1 MNVAAKFSSDDL
13 QRELEAKLS
22 GTSRLPL
29 YEYEALP
36 SETHIRLF
44 VLQPG
49 RVDDPLVGSMKAV
62 PLSDLS
68 TKYEAISYVWGT
80 DVMDH
85 LISVDGRK
93 LPITKN
99 LDASLRQVRR
109 PDQARALWADSICI
123 NQKDNEEKGYQV
135 ALMGQ
140 IYETSSCTMVC
151 LGVGQRLAEAEHAR
165 NVAMLVNKV
174 NEVYERVLNDPELS
188 EAWNSFPQVE
198 PTDPLVT
205 DIKWMTSWNAMILH
219 PWYYR
224 GWVVQE
230 VTRAPRACV
239 LWAGVEIDWRHIL
252 RFNYWLN
259 LRAQHVTTTLTTPKQ
274 ISSIHL
280 QLYAS
285 RNRNESRLFT
295 SELMLDRLK
304 EMTTI
309 DILGR
314 GRSLQVKEPKD
325 RIYALMH
332 LLTSGGTTLQPDY
345 AATTSHLDVYR
356 DFAIKYTEDKADL
369 DLLNC
374 VEHNQNTFHQQNIPS
389 WAPRWDVGGYPEPM
403 LNPMDRIITGD
414 TPQDYPAVKCVTITD
429 GGSALRVRAVVF
441 DTVKYASETIKWQL
455 GSPTSEIVWQVVSLW
470 AQTRAQSREFPGP
483 HRDRLSL
490 AFLAALCQ
498 GSHNGDWDKFKE
510 SMLAFAQLLQLE
522 NPDPDT
528 FPTTDK
534 KAERVSRFA
543 TRTSGNR
550 RLILLGRGY
559 YGIAPD
565 FTREGDMCVI
575 IFGARRPFIL
585 RKVPVAGV
593 EEFHYKLIGA
603 AYVQSK
609 YAHVENEMPLAL
621 GEECADDATYDWRE
635 YGLPTEDIVIH

>member
-1 MNVAAKFSSDDL
+1 MSVATKASSDDL
-13 QRELEAKLS
+13 HREIEAKLS

-29 YEYEALP
+29 YEYEDLP
-36 SETHIRLF
+36 SGTHIRF
-44 VLQPG
+44 FILQQG
-49 RVDDPLVGSMKAV
+49 RVDDPLIGSMKTA
-62 PLSDLS
+62 PLSDPS
-68 TKYEAISYVWGT
+68 TKYEAVSYVWGT
-80 DVMDH
+80 DVMDL

-99 LDASLRQVRR
+99 LDA
-109 PDQARALWADSICI
+109 ALS
-123 NQKDNEEKGYQV
+123 QKDNDEKGYQV

-165 NVAMLVNKV
+165 NVAILVDK
-174 NEVYERVLNDPELS
+174 
-188 EAWNSFPQVE
+188 VE

-224 GWVVQE
+224 RWVVQE
-230 VTRAPRACV
+230 VTRAPRACI

-285 RNRNESRLFT
+285 RYKKESKLFT
-295 SELMLDRLK
+295 GELKLDRLK

-314 GRSLQVKEPKD
+314 GRSLQVGEPKD
-325 RIYALMH
+325 KIYALMH
-332 LLTSGGTTLQPDY
+332 LLTSGGKTLQPDY

-374 VEHNQNTFHQQNIPS
+374 VEHNQNTFDQETIPS
-389 WAPRWDVGGYPEPM
+389 WVPRWDVGGHPEPM

-414 TPQDYPAVKCVTITD
+414 TSQDYPAVQSFTATA

-441 DTVKYASETIKWQL
+441 DIVKYVSETIKWQL
-455 GSPTSEIVWQVVSLW
+455 GSPTSQIVGQVVALW
-470 AQTRAQSREFPGP
+470 TQIRSQSKEFPGP
-483 HRDRLSL
+483 HQERLSL
-490 AFLAALCQ
+490 AFLSAICQ
-498 GSHNGDWDKFKE
+498 GTHNGDWDKFKE
-510 SMLAFAQLLQLE
+510 SMLAFAQLLQSE
-522 NPDPDT
+522 DPDPDR

-534 KAERVSRFA
+534 KAERVSRFG

-550 RLILLGRGY
+550 RLILLGRGHY
-559 YGIAPD
+559 AVAPEL
-565 FTREGDMCVI
+565 TREDDICVVI
-575 IFGARRPFIL
+575 IGARCPFIL
-585 RKVPVAGV
+585 RKVAVAGV
-593 EEFHYKLIGA
+593 DEFHYKLIGA

-609 YAHVENEMPLAL
+609 HVHVKNEIPLAL
-621 GEECADDATYDWRE
+621 GEESAGDETYD
-635 YGLPTEDIVIH
+635 

>member
-1 MNVAAKFSSDDL
+1 MSVAVKLSSNDL
-13 QRELEAKLS
+13 HRELELKLS
-22 GTSRLPL
+22 GNSRLPP
-29 YEYEALP
+29 YEYEGLP
-36 SETHIRLF
+36 SESYIRLF
-44 VLQPG
+44 ILQQG
-49 RVDDPLVGSMKAV
+49 RVDDPLNGSMKTV
-62 PLSDLS
+62 LLSDHS

-99 LDASLRQVRR
+99 LDAALRQVRR
-109 PDQARALWADSICI
+109 TDQARSLWADSICI
-123 NQKDNEEKGYQV
+123 NQKDNDEKGYQV

-151 LGVGQRLAEAEHAR
+151 LGVGRRLAEAEYAR
-165 NVAMLVNKV
+165 NIAIMVNKV
-174 NEVYERVLNDPELS
+174 NDLYEHVLNDPELS
-188 EAWNSFPQVE
+188 EVWNSFPQVE

-230 VTRAPRACV
+230 VTRAPRACI

-285 RNRNESRLFT
+285 RNMNESRLFT
-295 SELMLDRLK
+295 GESMLDRLK

-332 LLTSGGTTLQPDY
+332 LLRSDGTTLQPDY
-345 AATTSHLDVYR
+345 APTTSHLDVYR

-374 VEHNQNTFHQQNIPS
+374 VEHNQNTFDQESIPS
-389 WAPRWDVGGYPEPM
+389 WVPRWDIGGYPEPM
-403 LNPMDRIITGD
+403 LNLMDRIITGN
-414 TPQDYPAVKCVTITD
+414 TPQDYPAVQCVTITD

-441 DTVKYASETIKWQL
+441 DTVKYVSETIKWQP
-455 GSPTSEIVWQVVSLW
+455 GFPTSQIVGQVVSLW
-470 AQTRAQSREFPGP
+470 TQIRSQSREFPGP
-483 HRDRLSL
+483 HQERLSL
-490 AFLAALCQ
+490 AFLAAICQ
-498 GSHNGDWDKFKE
+498 GAHNGDWDKFKE
-510 SMLAFAQLLQLE
+510 SMLVFAQLLQSE
-522 NPDPDT
+522 DPDPDK

-559 YGIAPD
+559 YAIAPEL
-565 FTREGDMCVI
+565 TREDDICVV

-585 RKVPVAGV
+585 RKVAVAGV
-593 EEFHYKLIGA
+593 DEFHCKLIGA

-609 YAHVENEMPLAL
+609 YVHVNNEIPLAL
-621 GEECADDATYDWRE
+621 GEECAGDETYDWRE

>member
-1 MNVAAKFSSDDL
+1 M
-13 QRELEAKLS
+13 Q
-22 GTSRLPL
+22 T
-29 YEYEALP
+29 
-36 SETHIRLF
+36 
-44 VLQPG
+44 VL
-49 RVDDPLVGSMKAV
+49 
-62 PLSDLS
+62 LSDSS

-85 LISVDGRK
+85 LIAVDGRK
-93 LPITKN
+93 LAITKN

-109 PDQARALWADSICI
+109 LDQARALWADSICI

-140 IYETSSCTMVC
+140 IYETSSCTIVC

-165 NVAMLVNKV
+165 NVAILVKKV
-174 NEVYERVLNDPELS
+174 NDIYERVLDDPELS
-188 EAWNSFPQVE
+188 EVWNSFPQVE

-230 VTRAPRACV
+230 VTRAQRAFV

-252 RFNYWLN
+252 RFNYWLD
-259 LRAQHVTTTLTTPKQ
+259 LRAQHVTTTLTIPKS

-285 RNRNESRLFT
+285 RNKNESRLFT
-295 SELMLDRLK
+295 SELMVGRLK

-332 LLTSGGTTLQPDY
+332 LLTSGGTFLQPDY
-345 AATTSHLDVYR
+345 APTTSHLDVYR
-356 DFAIKYTEDKADL
+356 DFAIKYTEEKAAL

-374 VEHNQNTFHQQNIPS
+374 VEHNQNTFDQDNIPS
-389 WAPRWDVGGYPEPM
+389 WVPRWDVGGYPAAM

-414 TPQDYPAVKCVTITD
+414 TAQDYPAVRSVTVSD
-429 GGSALRVRAVVF
+429 GGSALRVRAVIF
-441 DTVKYASETIKWQL
+441 DTVKHVSETIKWQI
-455 GSPTSEIVWQVVSLW
+455 GSPTSAIVGQVVSLW
-470 AQTRAQSREFPGP
+470 TQMRPQSQEFSSP
-483 HRDRLSL
+483 HQDRLSL

-510 SMLAFAQLLQLE
+510 SMLAFAQLLQSENLE
-522 NPDPDT
+522 PDT

-543 TRTSGNR
+543 TRTSGHR
-550 RLILLGRGY
+550 RLMLLVRGY

-565 FTREGDMCVI
+565 LTREGDICVV

-593 EEFHYKLIGA
+593 EEFRYKLIGA

-609 YAHVENEMPLAL
+609 YVHIKNEVPLAL
-621 GEECADDATYDWRE
+621 GEECADDATYDWRQL
-635 YGLPTEDIVIH
+635 GLPTEDIVIH